1 MYKEEKSEE
10 TKRRISFLASFSP
23 AFRDLWEFRSLT
35 PHAYFEPKGS
45 YDRCTVLT
53 RKRWMLLEEK
63 RIGLS
68 SQKMRA
74 RGEKRKNASPLY
86 MSLCLLCYTQTRR
99 KRKEKERARGL
110 WCTIILCFIL
120 GMIFRGNCTFSF
132 AIESHICEDEFSLSL
147 SHTQTHIQLCKFNLV
162 GIFHSHLLF
171 FV

>member
-74 RGEKRKNASPLY
+74 RGEK
-86 MSLCLLCYTQTRR
+86 
-99 KRKEKERARGL
+99 KEKCLSFVHVTLPSVLHSNSEKKKRERESKRIMMYHNSLFHSWNDFQRELYVFFCHRVTYLRG
-110 WCTIILCFIL
+110 WI
-120 GMIFRGNCTFSF
+120 F
-132 AIESHICEDEFSLSL
+132 AISLSYANTYTTL
-147 SHTQTHIQLCKFNLV
+147 
-162 GIFHSHLLF
+162 
-171 FV
+171 

>member
-1 MYKEEKSEE
+1 MMYKEEKCEE
-10 TKRRISFLASFSP
+10 TKRRISSLASFSP

-74 RGEKRKNASPLY
+74 RGEKKGKMP
-86 MSLCLLCYTQTRR
+86 LLCTCHSAFCATLKLREKEKR
-99 KRKEKERARGL
+99 KRESKRIMMYHNSLFHSWDDFQRELYVFFCHRVTYLRG
-110 WCTIILCFIL
+110 WIFTI
-120 GMIFRGNCTFSF
+120 
-132 AIESHICEDEFSLSL
+132 SLSYANTYTTL
-147 SHTQTHIQLCKFNLV
+147 
-162 GIFHSHLLF
+162 
-171 FV
+171 